1 MTKNNTPGPKGK
13 LLLGLGLATGIVGGL
28 TVLRRRSTTR
38 QTPVLGVTEGEPR
51 TALITGA
58 SSGIGAAYARQLAA
72 MGYNLVL
79 VARREERLAALATEL
94 QERYPINAQ
103 VVAADLSSPPG
114 VERVETHIAG
124 LERLDLLINNAGF
137 GSPGSFAEANFAN
150 QLAMIQ
156 VHVVASV
163 RLTRAAL
170 PLMMTR
176 QRGAIINVSSI
187 AGLVPIPG
195 SATYSA
201 TKAYLKVFSEALQAE
216 LRDTYIKIQALCPGF
231 THTGFHDT
239 PEHQGF
245 GRSGIPDFM
254 WMSAEEVAAQSLSG
268 LDRHQVVLVPGFKN
282 RLVAAVARNIPSS
295 LLHLLRGKRKP

>member
-1 MTKNNTPGPKGK
+1 MTKNNTPGQKGR
-13 LLLGLGLATGIVGGL
+13 LLLGLGLAGVVGGL

-38 QTPVLGVTEGEPR
+38 QTPVLRVAEGEPG

-72 MGYNLVL
+72 MGYNLIL
-79 VARREERLAALATEL
+79 VARREERLAALAAEL
-94 QERYPINAQ
+94 KERYPISAQ
-103 VVAADLSSPPG
+103 VLAADLSNPAG
-114 VERVETHIAG
+114 VERVEAYIAR
-124 LERLDLLINNAGF
+124 LERLDVLINNAGF
-137 GSPGSFAEANFAN
+137 GSPGSFVEADFAN

-201 TKAYLKVFSEALQAE
+201 TKAYLNVFSEALQAE
-216 LRDTYIKIQALCPGF
+216 LRDTDIKIQALCPGF
-231 THTGFHDT
+231 TRTGFHDT

-245 GRSGIPDFM
+245 GRSEIPEFM

-282 RLVAAVARNIPSS
+282 RLVAAVARNIPGS